1 MFNKDISQDAYNR
14 LGKLQCEIQHDATQ
28 SLRSLFRAKWLEV
41 KGSPFA
47 DKDAEYSD
55 ANINELENEL
65 RHIVPDLRSPVDSW
79 DITVVCTALTA
90 KSFKNVMYNALQP
103 TTKKRFLKSVMC
115 NNLNNCGFGSKCM
128 YAHSEIEML
137 NSRVYN
143 GYKTKMCMK
152 HPYCSHGDE
161 CTFAHTDEELRFKE
175 NIDEKYY
182 QHFSVIVESGIIT
195 ENDLRHRYLQAFIAC
210 SWNVT
215 EAVQTLRFVR
225 NIICHMK
232 GDSQGTGLCVDVFE
246 CLWQLVTSARQ
257 CVEHAT
263 IHTTKHYKPTPFVFS
278 DFIKTKNTQQDT
290 IDASFCFFKSRVR
303 SITSWS
309 HEDVLG
315 LFEKCNFPTQ
325 GIKDG
330 LIDGQTLI
338 ALYEDADAENLFTN
352 AYPDGL
358 GLNKLMY
365 KGRLKTELKMLQ

>member
-1 MFNKDISQDAYNR
+1 MFNQDISQDDYQR
-14 LGKLQCEIQHDATQ
+14 LGKLQCELQHVATQ
-28 SLRSLFRAKWLEV
+28 SLRSLFLAKWLEV
-41 KGSPFA
+41 KGSSFT
-47 DKDAEYSD
+47 DGDAESSN
-55 ANINELENEL
+55 ANMNELENEM
-65 RHIVPDLRSPVDSW
+65 RHIVPDMRSPVDSW

-90 KSFKNVMYNALQP
+90 KSFRHVMYNALQP

-115 NNLNNCGFGSKCM
+115 NNVHNCGFGSKCM

-152 HPYCSHGDE
+152 HPHCSHGDE
-161 CTFAHTDEELRFKE
+161 CTFAHSEEELRFKE
-175 NIDEKYY
+175 HVDEKYY
-182 QHFSVIVESGIIT
+182 NHFSVIVESGITT

-232 GDSQGTGLCVDVFE
+232 GDNQGTGLGVDVFG

-263 IHTTKHYKPTPFVFS
+263 AHTVKHYKPTQFVFS
-278 DFIKTKNTQQDT
+278 DFIKIKNTHQDI
-290 IDASFCFFKSRVR
+290 IDASFCMLESRVK

-309 HEDVLG
+309 HEDVLS
-315 LFEKCNFPTQ
+315 LFEKCKFPTQ

-330 LIDGQTLI
+330 LVDGQTLM
-338 ALYEDADAENLFTN
+338 ALYKDADAENLFTN

-365 KGRLKTELKMLQ
+365 KARLQTELKMLQ